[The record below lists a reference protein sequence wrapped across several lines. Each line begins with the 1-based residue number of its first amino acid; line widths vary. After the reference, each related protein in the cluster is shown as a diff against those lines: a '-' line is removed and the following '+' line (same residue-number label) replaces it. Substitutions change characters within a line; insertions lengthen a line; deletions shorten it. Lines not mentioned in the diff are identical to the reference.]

1 MNLNYEEFKEKIKED
16 IKDYM
21 DEKYKDCGVVIRKVN
36 KTNREVDGLN
46 MLDIPG
52 LKNATPTLYVN
63 DLYEKYEKTGDY
75 EEVARMAAETME
87 YGIKS
92 FNSQIKEECLDTSKL
107 KDKVFFSLINA
118 EQNRELLNTVPHR
131 EFEDL
136 AIVYRWNIGSD
147 SMGTYTNLVN
157 NDLAEKEG
165 LTENDLYNAANKN
178 TKELFPVLVKNMNEV
193 ISEIIFGESELGEE
207 MQEEFNEVM
216 METPNEHS
224 MYVITNESKLYGA
237 ASILYEEPLHELA
250 EKVGSDLY
258 ILPSSVHEVIAV
270 SADFSSPDELAEM
283 VYEINMDQVDI
294 NDRLSN
300 QVSIRLVKER
310 PLLSEEQLTSPE
322 KVAMVVG
329 DYIRDMDREALC
341 VINFNSKLQPLNF
354 NLVSIGAI
362 DTTIASPR
370 EILKSAILSNAA
382 NMMILH
388 NHPSNILEPSKEDIR
403 TTAKL
408 VDICNLVGIPL
419 LDHIIVGPD
428 KGRYFSLRD
437 KQLVDFRKSSTYSD
451 KLEFLNFKK
460 DKDIKIAEEVK
471 VR

>member
-1 MNLNYEEFKEKIKED
+1 MNLNYEEFKERIKDD

-21 DEKYKDCGVVIRKVN
+21 DEKYKDCEVVIRKVN

-75 EEVARMAAETME
+75 EEIARMAAETME

-136 AIVYRWNIGSD
+136 AIVYRWNIGAASD
-147 SMGTYTNLVN
+147 GVYTNLVN
-157 NDLAEKEG
+157 NDLAKKEG

-193 ISEIIFGESELGEE
+193 ISEIIFGDSELSGEME
-207 MQEEFNEVM
+207 EEFKEVM
-216 METPNEHS
+216 METQDERS
-224 MYVITNESKLYGA
+224 MYVITNESKLFGA
-237 ASILYEEPLHELA
+237 ASMLYEEPLHELA
-250 EKVGSDLY
+250 EKIGSDLY
-258 ILPSSVHEVIAV
+258 ILPSSIHEVIAV
-270 SADFSSPDELAEM
+270 SADFGSPDELAEM

-300 QVSIRLVKER
+300 QVYCYDKDLRTLRLATDTINKSLDDV
-310 PLLSEEQLTSPE
+310 
-322 KVAMVVG
+322 
-329 DYIRDMDREALC
+329 DR
-341 VINFNSKLQPLNF
+341 
-354 NLVSIGAI
+354 GAI
-362 DTTIASPR
+362 STPER
-370 EILKSAILSNAA
+370 E
-382 NMMILH
+382 
-388 NHPSNILEPSKEDIR
+388 
-403 TTAKL
+403 
-408 VDICNLVGIPL
+408 
-419 LDHIIVGPD
+419 
-428 KGRYFSLRD
+428 GR
-437 KQLVDFRKSSTYSD
+437 
-451 KLEFLNFKK
+451 
-460 DKDIKIAEEVK
+460 
-471 VR
+471 

>member
-36 KTNREVDGLN
+36 KTNSEVDGLN

-178 TKELFPVLVKNMNEV
+178 TKELFSVLVKNMNEV

-300 QVSIRLVKER
+300 QVYCYDKDLRTLRLATDTINKSLDDVDR
-310 PLLSEEQLTSPE
+310 GAISSPE
-322 KVAMVVG
+322 
-329 DYIRDMDREALC
+329 RE
-341 VINFNSKLQPLNF
+341 
-354 NLVSIGAI
+354 
-362 DTTIASPR
+362 
-370 EILKSAILSNAA
+370 
-382 NMMILH
+382 
-388 NHPSNILEPSKEDIR
+388 
-403 TTAKL
+403 
-408 VDICNLVGIPL
+408 
-419 LDHIIVGPD
+419 
-428 KGRYFSLRD
+428 GR
-437 KQLVDFRKSSTYSD
+437 
-451 KLEFLNFKK
+451 
-460 DKDIKIAEEVK
+460 
-471 VR
+471 

>member
-1 MNLNYEEFKEKIKED
+1 MNLNYEEFKERIKDD

-21 DEKYKDCGVVIRKVN
+21 DEKYKDCEVVIRKVN

-136 AIVYRWNIGSD
+136 AIVYRWNIGAGSD
-147 SMGTYTNLVN
+147 GVYTNLVN

-165 LTENDLYNAANKN
+165 LTENDLYNAASKN
-178 TKELFPVLVKNMNEV
+178 TKELFPVSIKNMNEV

-237 ASILYEEPLHELA
+237 ASMLYEEPLHELA

-300 QVSIRLVKER
+300 QVYCYDKDLRTLRLATDTINKSLDDV
-310 PLLSEEQLTSPE
+310 
-322 KVAMVVG
+322 
-329 DYIRDMDREALC
+329 DR
-341 VINFNSKLQPLNF
+341 
-354 NLVSIGAI
+354 GAI
-362 DTTIASPR
+362 STSER
-370 EILKSAILSNAA
+370 E
-382 NMMILH
+382 
-388 NHPSNILEPSKEDIR
+388 
-403 TTAKL
+403 
-408 VDICNLVGIPL
+408 
-419 LDHIIVGPD
+419 
-428 KGRYFSLRD
+428 GR
-437 KQLVDFRKSSTYSD
+437 
-451 KLEFLNFKK
+451 
-460 DKDIKIAEEVK
+460 
-471 VR
+471 

>member
-92 FNSQIKEECLDTSKL
+92 FNSQIKEERLDTSKL

-300 QVSIRLVKER
+300 QVYCYDKDLRTLRLATDTINKSLDDVDR
-310 PLLSEEQLTSPE
+310 GAISSPE
-322 KVAMVVG
+322 
-329 DYIRDMDREALC
+329 RE
-341 VINFNSKLQPLNF
+341 
-354 NLVSIGAI
+354 
-362 DTTIASPR
+362 
-370 EILKSAILSNAA
+370 
-382 NMMILH
+382 
-388 NHPSNILEPSKEDIR
+388 
-403 TTAKL
+403 
-408 VDICNLVGIPL
+408 
-419 LDHIIVGPD
+419 
-428 KGRYFSLRD
+428 GR
-437 KQLVDFRKSSTYSD
+437 
-451 KLEFLNFKK
+451 
-460 DKDIKIAEEVK
+460 
-471 VR
+471 

>member
-1 MNLNYEEFKEKIKED
+1 MNLNYEEFKERIKDDIKE
-16 IKDYM
+16 YM
-21 DEKYKDCGVVIRKVN
+21 DEKYKDCEVVIRKVN

-136 AIVYRWNIGSD
+136 AIVYRWNIGSGSD
-147 SMGTYTNLVN
+147 GVYTNLVN

-178 TKELFPVLVKNMNEV
+178 TKELFPVLVKNMNKV
-193 ISEIIFGESELGEE
+193 ISEIIFGDSELSGEME
-207 MQEEFNEVM
+207 EEFKEVM
-216 METPNEHS
+216 METQDERS
-224 MYVITNESKLYGA
+224 MYVITNESKLFGA
-237 ASILYEEPLHELA
+237 ASMLYEEPLHELA
-250 EKVGSDLY
+250 EKIGSDLY
-258 ILPSSVHEVIAV
+258 ILPSSIHEVIAV
-270 SADFSSPDELAEM
+270 SADFGSPDELAEM

-300 QVSIRLVKER
+300 QVYCYDKDLRTLRLATDTINKSLDDV
-310 PLLSEEQLTSPE
+310 
-322 KVAMVVG
+322 
-329 DYIRDMDREALC
+329 DR
-341 VINFNSKLQPLNF
+341 
-354 NLVSIGAI
+354 GAI
-362 DTTIASPR
+362 SNPER
-370 EILKSAILSNAA
+370 E
-382 NMMILH
+382 
-388 NHPSNILEPSKEDIR
+388 
-403 TTAKL
+403 
-408 VDICNLVGIPL
+408 
-419 LDHIIVGPD
+419 
-428 KGRYFSLRD
+428 GR
-437 KQLVDFRKSSTYSD
+437 
-451 KLEFLNFKK
+451 
-460 DKDIKIAEEVK
+460 
-471 VR
+471 

>member
-165 LTENDLYNAANKN
+165 LTENDLYNAASKN
-178 TKELFPVLVKNMNEV
+178 TKELFPVSIKNMNEV
-193 ISEIIFGESELGEE
+193 IGEMIFGESGIDEE

-300 QVSIRLVKER
+300 QVYCYDKDLRTLRLATDTINKSLDDVDR
-310 PLLSEEQLTSPE
+310 GAISSPE
-322 KVAMVVG
+322 
-329 DYIRDMDREALC
+329 RE
-341 VINFNSKLQPLNF
+341 
-354 NLVSIGAI
+354 
-362 DTTIASPR
+362 
-370 EILKSAILSNAA
+370 
-382 NMMILH
+382 
-388 NHPSNILEPSKEDIR
+388 
-403 TTAKL
+403 
-408 VDICNLVGIPL
+408 
-419 LDHIIVGPD
+419 
-428 KGRYFSLRD
+428 GR
-437 KQLVDFRKSSTYSD
+437 
-451 KLEFLNFKK
+451 
-460 DKDIKIAEEVK
+460 
-471 VR
+471 

>member
-1 MNLNYEEFKEKIKED
+1 MNLNYEEFKERIKDD

-21 DEKYKDCGVVIRKVN
+21 DEKYKDCEVVIRKVN

-136 AIVYRWNIGSD
+136 AIVYRWNIGAASD
-147 SMGTYTNLVN
+147 GVYTNLVN

-165 LTENDLYNAANKN
+165 LTENDLYNAASKN
-178 TKELFPVLVKNMNEV
+178 TKELLPVLVKNMNEV
-193 ISEIIFGESELGEE
+193 IGEMIFGESGIDEE
-207 MQEEFNEVM
+207 MQKEFSEVM
-216 METPNEHS
+216 QETPDENC
-224 MYVITNESKLYGA
+224 MYVITNESKLFGA
-237 ASILYEEPLHELA
+237 ASMLYEEPIHELA
-250 EKVGSDLY
+250 EQVGGDLY

-270 SADFSSPDELAEM
+270 PADFGSPDELAEM

-300 QVSIRLVKER
+300 QVYCYDKDLRTLRLATDTINKSLDDV
-310 PLLSEEQLTSPE
+310 
-322 KVAMVVG
+322 
-329 DYIRDMDREALC
+329 DR
-341 VINFNSKLQPLNF
+341 
-354 NLVSIGAI
+354 GAI
-362 DTTIASPR
+362 STPER
-370 EILKSAILSNAA
+370 E
-382 NMMILH
+382 
-388 NHPSNILEPSKEDIR
+388 
-403 TTAKL
+403 
-408 VDICNLVGIPL
+408 
-419 LDHIIVGPD
+419 
-428 KGRYFSLRD
+428 GR
-437 KQLVDFRKSSTYSD
+437 
-451 KLEFLNFKK
+451 
-460 DKDIKIAEEVK
+460 
-471 VR
+471 

>member
-1 MNLNYEEFKEKIKED
+1 MNLNYEEFKERIKDD

-21 DEKYKDCGVVIRKVN
+21 DEKYKDCEVVIRKVN

-136 AIVYRWNIGSD
+136 AIVYRWNIGAGSD
-147 SMGTYTNLVN
+147 GVYTNLVN

-165 LTENDLYNAANKN
+165 LTENDLYNAASKN
-178 TKELFPVLVKNMNEV
+178 TKELFPVSIKNMNEV

-237 ASILYEEPLHELA
+237 ASMLYDEPLHELA

-300 QVSIRLVKER
+300 QVYCYDKDLRTLRLATDTINKSLDDV
-310 PLLSEEQLTSPE
+310 
-322 KVAMVVG
+322 
-329 DYIRDMDREALC
+329 DR
-341 VINFNSKLQPLNF
+341 
-354 NLVSIGAI
+354 GAI
-362 DTTIASPR
+362 STPER
-370 EILKSAILSNAA
+370 E
-382 NMMILH
+382 
-388 NHPSNILEPSKEDIR
+388 
-403 TTAKL
+403 
-408 VDICNLVGIPL
+408 
-419 LDHIIVGPD
+419 
-428 KGRYFSLRD
+428 GR
-437 KQLVDFRKSSTYSD
+437 
-451 KLEFLNFKK
+451 
-460 DKDIKIAEEVK
+460 
-471 VR
+471 

>member
-270 SADFSSPDELAEM
+270 SADFRSPDELAEM

-300 QVSIRLVKER
+300 QVYCYDKDLRTLRLATDTINKSLDDVDR
-310 PLLSEEQLTSPE
+310 GAISSPE
-322 KVAMVVG
+322 
-329 DYIRDMDREALC
+329 RE
-341 VINFNSKLQPLNF
+341 
-354 NLVSIGAI
+354 
-362 DTTIASPR
+362 
-370 EILKSAILSNAA
+370 
-382 NMMILH
+382 
-388 NHPSNILEPSKEDIR
+388 
-403 TTAKL
+403 
-408 VDICNLVGIPL
+408 
-419 LDHIIVGPD
+419 
-428 KGRYFSLRD
+428 GR
-437 KQLVDFRKSSTYSD
+437 
-451 KLEFLNFKK
+451 
-460 DKDIKIAEEVK
+460 
-471 VR
+471 

>member
-1 MNLNYEEFKEKIKED
+1 MNLNYEEFKERIKDD

-21 DEKYKDCGVVIRKVN
+21 DEKYKDCEVVIRKVN

-92 FNSQIKEECLDTSKL
+92 FNSQIKEEYLDTSKL

-193 ISEIIFGESELGEE
+193 ISEIIFGDSELSGEME
-207 MQEEFNEVM
+207 EEFKEVM
-216 METPNEHS
+216 METQDERS
-224 MYVITNESKLYGA
+224 MYVITNESKLFGA
-237 ASILYEEPLHELA
+237 ASMLYEEPLHELA
-250 EKVGSDLY
+250 EKIGSDLY
-258 ILPSSVHEVIAV
+258 ILPSSIHEVIAV
-270 SADFSSPDELAEM
+270 SADFGSPDELAEM

-300 QVSIRLVKER
+300 QV
-310 PLLSEEQLTSPE
+310 
-322 KVAMVVG
+322 
-329 DYIRDMDREALC
+329 YC
-341 VINFNSKLQPLNF
+341 
-354 NLVSIGAI
+354 
-362 DTTIASPR
+362 
-370 EILKSAILSNAA
+370 
-382 NMMILH
+382 
-388 NHPSNILEPSKEDIR
+388 
-403 TTAKL
+403 
-408 VDICNLVGIPL
+408 
-419 LDHIIVGPD
+419 
-428 KGRYFSLRD
+428 Y
-437 KQLVDFRKSSTYSD
+437 
-451 KLEFLNFKK
+451 
-460 DKDIKIAEEVK
+460 DKDLRTLRIATDTINKSLDDVDRGTISTPEREG
-471 VR
+471 R